1 MSKTGHLTN
10 NPPRPTRAF
19 SFQLTKNA
27 LTVEVKCI
35 SYSNMLFKEP
45 RRSHANK
52 TLREIVSASA
62 HLQSEAQD
70 FADCD
75 LSSVRVC
82 WSKTGKQLGYGIGK
96 VG

>member
-10 NPPRPTRAF
+10 NPPLPTRAF

-35 SYSNMLFKEP
+35 SCSNMLFKEP
-45 RRSHANK
+45 RRSHADK
-52 TLREIVSASA
+52 TLRETVSASA
-62 HLQSEAQD
+62 HLQSGAQD

-75 LSSVRVC
+75 LSIVKVFR
-82 WSKTGKQLGYGIGK
+82 SKTGK
-96 VG
+96 